1 MSAIVK
7 FKINLDNSNLEV
19 FIEENDA
26 TPLET
31 TFAKK
36 VLSLSTQLHFINFPK
51 TTGIDIGSSIV
62 IEEEYLEEEYF
73 EEDYFEDDEEED
85 DEEDFDNVEESFSS
99 DLLIEEELSIEM
111 PELEV
116 IDYVETEEQTE
127 VDYNVEIN
135 TIKEKINSYLEENET
150 LSWIDSDKYVSIKAD
165 YNDALKLV
173 GGLTTPSSIATM
185 MIYELLKR
193 TLTKVEKY
201 S

>member
-62 IEEEYLEEEYF
+62 IEEELDYDYF
-73 EEDYFEDDEEED
+73 DEEDERDDDEDDEN
-85 DEEDFDNVEESFSS
+85 DFDNEEESFSS
-99 DLLIEEELSIEM
+99 DILIAEEESVGM
-111 PELEV
+111 PELEA
-116 IDYVETEEQTE
+116 IDYVETEEDTE

-135 TIKEKINSYLEENET
+135 TIKEKINTYLEENET
-150 LSWIDSDKYVSIKAD
+150 LSWVDSDKYVSIKAD
-165 YNDALKLV
+165 YSDALKLV

>member
-62 IEEEYLEEEYF
+62 IEEEYLEDEYF
-73 EEDYFEDDEEED
+73 EDEEEE

-99 DLLIEEELSIEM
+99 DLLIEGELSIEM